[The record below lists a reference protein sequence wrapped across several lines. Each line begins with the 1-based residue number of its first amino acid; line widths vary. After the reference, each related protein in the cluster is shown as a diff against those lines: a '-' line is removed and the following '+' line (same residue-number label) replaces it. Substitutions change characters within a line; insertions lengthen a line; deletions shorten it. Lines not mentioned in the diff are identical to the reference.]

1 MPLLTASSKEYFK
14 MSGCSGCHHQHVIGM
29 AVPAA
34 ARKGIPVDESFGRA
48 QMQIMKS
55 EVMATRDALLQDVF
69 ISVDGLAFTMLGMG
83 EQNYAPDD
91 LTDAMVSAIAARQ
104 NEDGSWL
111 HIPLVRPPLEDSQFV
126 LSALSARTLQR
137 YAIPARKKELDER
150 IAKARNWL
158 AAAKPHVPYERA
170 FQVMGLEWAGAD
182 HATVEGAVTELR
194 RLQGPDGGWSQLTT
208 LPSDA
213 FATAVA
219 LYALRQTGTPA
230 TDPAYKRGVQFLLA
244 NQKSDGSWYV
254 PSRAPKV
261 QPYFQSGFPYDHD
274 QWISTAAT
282 AWAVTALA
290 EAVEPTPHSAALMR

>member
-1 MPLLTASSKEYFK
+1 
-14 MSGCSGCHHQHVIGM
+14 
-29 AVPAA
+29 
-34 ARKGIPVDESFGRA
+34 
-48 QMQIMKS
+48 
-55 EVMATRDALLQDVF
+55 LQDVF

-83 EQNYAPDD
+83 EQNYASDD

-126 LSALSARTLQR
+126 LSALSVRTLQR
-137 YAIPARKKELDER
+137 YSIPARKKELAER
-150 IAKARNWL
+150 IAKARTWL
-158 AAAKPHVPYERA
+158 AAANPHVPYERA
-170 FQVMGLEWAGAD
+170 FQILGLEWSGAD
-182 HATVEGAVTELR
+182 RATVEGALRELR
-194 RLQGPDGGWSQLTT
+194 RLQRRDGGWPQLTT

-213 FATAVA
+213 FGTAVA
-219 LYALRQTGTPA
+219 LYALRQTGTPP

-244 NQKSDGSWYV
+244 NQKSDGSWHV

-261 QPYFQSGFPYDHD
+261 QPYFQSGFPHDHD

-290 EAVEPTPHSAALMR
+290 EAVEPTPDSAALMR